1 MLLSATQILEEITT
15 SFDDEYGTSK
25 GQKYP
30 PQFEFGKHRIPQR
43 DQNQTRVFQGL
54 PLVHNMEEA
63 IKTIIKVAPD
73 EERIVWQDIYH
84 TFLNLPKDTNPELET
99 IH

>member
-1 MLLSATQILEEITT
+1 MSATQILEEITT

-25 GQKYP
+25 RTKVSTAISNLENTGFLK
-30 PQFEFGKHRIPQR
+30 R

-63 IKTIIKVAPD
+63 IKIIIKLPPMRK
-73 EERIVWQDIYH
+73 ESSGKIY
-84 TFLNLPKDTNPELET
+84 T
-99 IH
+99 IHF